1 MKVVIDDSQLQE
13 LIKDTSIADRA
24 AVIFARK
31 VVKSASFALEKR
43 IKREMPVGNPSLW
56 QHPAPHGYV
65 GGRARSSWGHGNES
79 IWREVDGGLSIEQG
93 SNVVYIEPLNRGHST
108 QAPAGFIDRAFVVA
122 EFEMTKELGLFDP
135 LDPNGAGVQLPLF

>member
-1 MKVVIDDSQLQE
+1 MKVVIDDSQLQK
-13 LIKDTSIADRA
+13 LIKETSIAERG
-24 AVIFARK
+24 AVIWARK

-43 IKREMPVGNPSLW
+43 IKREMPVDT
-56 QHPAPHGYV
+56 
-65 GGRARSSWGHGNES
+65 GRARASWGHGNES
-79 IWREVDGGLSIEQG
+79 IWREFDGGLGIEQG
-93 SNVVYIEPLNRGHST
+93 SNVEYIVYLNRGHSK